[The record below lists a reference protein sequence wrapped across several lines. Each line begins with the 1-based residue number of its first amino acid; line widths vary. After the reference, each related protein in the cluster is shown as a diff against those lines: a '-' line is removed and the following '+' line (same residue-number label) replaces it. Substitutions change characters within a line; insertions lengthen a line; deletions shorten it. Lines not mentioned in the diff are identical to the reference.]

1 MAEPMT
7 SILEVQV
14 KCPEVEELVNDAL
27 DEFEYKGRTLRQWA
41 DSIVNPKTNA
51 DRIRSMSDE
60 ELAKWIVNIAIQCTA
75 VGGKSDYLTNE
86 TCWLDWLKKEADDD
100 RLRTDKRTPAAQN

>member
-1 MAEPMT
+1 MISQKYNEQLGNYFAKLAQSKQKP
-7 SILEVQV
+7 L
-14 KCPEVEELVNDAL
+14 
-27 DEFEYKGRTLRQWA
+27 
-41 DSIVNPKTNA
+41 TNA

-86 TCWLDWLKKEADDD
+86 TCWLDWLKKEVDDD
-100 RLRTDKRTPAAQN
+100 RLRTDKRTSAAQN